1 MSSIRNK
8 LLLFVSLLLILA
20 VAAASVANFY
30 MLRKEL
36 LVETG
41 ERLKKDA
48 VVYAGDLGRWMEVRV
63 AEVGML
69 ANSPLLVENNRD
81 RVIPYLASEIKR
93 NPGYLRLFVVATNGD
108 AYYSNGSTSNL
119 KDRDYV
125 KKVLSTGKPIVA
137 DPVMS
142 RVDNKAVIV
151 IAAPI
156 FRNGKVDG
164 VMGSTITIDDLSAM
178 VAKIKQGNTGYS
190 FIAQKDGLLI
200 AHPDAKM
207 AMKSNLIKDADF
219 PPALK
224 TMATRMANKENDVIT
239 YEFNGINRYAGFAP
253 IPGTDWSLTT
263 NVPVSEVT
271 SILAVLIKSSLW
283 SGLAAL
289 LIAAFLVFLF
299 ASRFARP
306 ITEVSAMA
314 MQIASGDL
322 RVKPLALKSND
333 EIGKMADAMDQMA
346 SSLNQLVRK
355 VSSAAEQ
362 LAASSEQLTA
372 SAQQSADA
380 ANMVAGTVMQMAE
393 GAAQQNESVT
403 DAAAIVQQMTV
414 SLDGV
419 AATAGSLAQLA
430 TQSAAHTET
439 GRKGIENAVA
449 QMGEVGQGTAATAN
463 SVLDLQASSQKIA
476 EIVGLISGI
485 AGQTNLLALN
495 AAIEA
500 ARAGEAGRGFAVVAE
515 EVRKLAEQ
523 TETAAQQITSLIR
536 ENDES
541 IQSTVG
547 RMQQAK
553 GDVES
558 GVKLVND
565 AGQGFESIAEMVANL
580 SSRIVEVS
588 ATVRE
593 VAQGS
598 RKINDSVSQIEKVSQ
613 KTAADAQGI
622 SAATEE
628 QSASMEEIAS
638 SSQALAKLAGELQ
651 ETINQFRV

>member
-1 MSSIRNK
+1 
-8 LLLFVSLLLILA
+8 VSLLLILA
-20 VAAASVANFY
+20 VAAASAANFY

-41 ERLKKDA
+41 ERLKNDA
-48 VVYAGDLGRWMEVRV
+48 AVHAGDLGKWLEVRV
-63 AEVGML
+63 AEVEML
-69 ANSPLLVENNRD
+69 ANMPLVVENNRE
-81 RVIPYLASEIKR
+81 RVIPYLAAEIKR
-93 NPGYLRLFVVATNGD
+93 KPGYLRFFVVASNGD
-108 AYYSNGSTSNL
+108 AYYSNNSTSNL

-125 KKVLSTGKPIVA
+125 KTVLTTGKPIVA
-137 DPVMS
+137 DPVIS

-178 VAKIKQGNTGYS
+178 VGKIKQGNSGYS
-190 FIAQKDGLLI
+190 YVVQKNGLVI
-200 AHPDAKM
+200 AHPDSKL
-207 AMKSNLIKDADF
+207 AMKMNFQKDANL
-219 PPALK
+219 PVELK
-224 TMATRMANKENDVIT
+224 NMATKMANKENGIT
-239 YEFNGINRYAGFAP
+239 VYNFNGKNRYAGFAP
-253 IPGTDWSLTT
+253 IPGTDWSIGT
-263 NVPVSEVT
+263 NVPVEEVT
-271 SILAVLIKSSLW
+271 GILAVLVKSSAW

-289 LIAAFLVFLF
+289 LIAAFLVFWF
-299 ASRFARP
+299 ATRFAKP
-306 ITEVSAMA
+306 ITQVSAMA
-314 MQIASGDL
+314 MQIAGGDL
-322 RVKPLALKSND
+322 RVKPLALSSND

-393 GAAQQNESVT
+393 GAAQQNESVA
-403 DAAAIVQQMTV
+403 DAAAIVQQMTA

-430 TQSAAHTET
+430 TQSAAQTDT

-449 QMGEVGQGTAATAN
+449 QMSEVGQGTAATAN
-463 SVLDLQASSQKIA
+463 SVLELQASSQKIA

-558 GVKLVND
+558 GVQLVNA

-580 SSRIVEVS
+580 STRIVEVS
-588 ATVRE
+588 STVRE

-598 RKINDSVSQIEKVSQ
+598 RKINESVGQIEKVSQ

-638 SSQALAKLAGELQ
+638 SSQALAKLAGDLQ

>member
-1 MSSIRNK
+1 LSSIRNK
-8 LLLFVSLLLILA
+8 LVLFVSLLLVLA

-30 MLRKEL
+30 MLRKDL

-41 ERLKKDA
+41 DRLKKDA
-48 VVYAGDLGRWMEVRV
+48 TVYAGDLGRWMEVRI

-69 ANSPLLVENNRD
+69 ANSPILIENNRE
-81 RVIPYLASEIKR
+81 RVIPYLAAEIKR

-125 KKVLSTGKPIVA
+125 QKVLATGKPMVA
-137 DPVMS
+137 DPVVS

-164 VMGSTITIDDLSAM
+164 VMGSTITIDDLSAL
-178 VAKIKQGNTGYS
+178 VGKIKQGQTGYS
-190 FIAQKDGLLI
+190 FVMQKDGLLI

-207 AMKSNLIKDADF
+207 TMKSNLIKDANF
-219 PPALK
+219 PPEVKA
-224 TMATRMANKENDVIT
+224 MATQMSNKETGIIT
-239 YEFNGINRYAGFAP
+239 YEWNGTSRYAGYAP
-253 IPGTDWSLTT
+253 IPGTEWSFGT

-271 SILAVLIKSSLW
+271 NILAVLIQSSLM
-283 SGLAAL
+283 SGFAAL
-289 LIAAFLVFLF
+289 LIAAFLVFWF
-299 ASRFARP
+299 ATRFARP
-306 ITEVSAMA
+306 ITQVSAMA
-314 MQIASGDL
+314 MQIAGGDL
-322 RVKPLALKSND
+322 RVKPLALTSSD
-333 EIGKMADAMDQMA
+333 EIGQMADAMDQMA
-346 SSLNQLVRK
+346 ASLNQLVRK

-380 ANMVAGTVMQMAE
+380 ANSVAGTVMQMAE
-393 GAAQQNESVT
+393 GAAQQNESVA
-403 DAAAIVQQMTV
+403 DAATIVEQMTA
-414 SLDGV
+414 SLDGM
-419 AATAGSLAQLA
+419 AATAGNLAQLA
-430 TQSAAHTET
+430 TQSVTQTDT
-439 GRKGIENAVA
+439 GRKGIEKAVT

-463 SVLDLQASSQKIA
+463 SVLELQASSQKIA

-558 GVKLVND
+558 GVKLVNE
-565 AGQGFESIAEMVANL
+565 AGHGFESIAEMVSNL
-580 SSRIVEVS
+580 STQIVEVS
-588 ATVRE
+588 TTVRE
-593 VAQGS
+593 VAIGS

-628 QSASMEEIAS
+628 QSASMQEIAS
-638 SSQALAKLAGELQ
+638 SSQALAKLAGDLQ
-651 ETINQFRV
+651 EVINQFRV

>member
-8 LLLFVSLLLILA
+8 LVLFVSLLLVLS

-41 ERLKKDA
+41 DRLKKDA
-48 VVYAGDLGRWMEVRV
+48 AVYAGDLGTWIEVRL

-69 ANSPLLVENNRD
+69 ANSPILIENNRE
-81 RVIPYLASEIKR
+81 RVIPYLAAEIKR
-93 NPGYLRLFVVATNGD
+93 NPGYLRFFVVATNGD
-108 AYYSNGSTSNL
+108 AYYSNGATSNI

-125 KKVLSTGKPIVA
+125 QKVLATGKPMVA
-137 DPVMS
+137 DPVLS

-151 IAAPI
+151 VAAPI

-164 VMGSTITIDDLSAM
+164 VMGSTITIDDLSAI
-178 VAKIKQGNTGYS
+178 VGKIKQGQTGYS
-190 FIAQKDGLLI
+190 FVMQKDGLLI

-207 AMKSNLIKDADF
+207 TMKSNIVKDANF
-219 PPALK
+219 PPEVK
-224 TMATRMANKENDVIT
+224 SMATKMSNSETGIIT
-239 YEFNGINRYAGFAP
+239 YDLNGISRYAGYAP
-253 IPGTDWSLTT
+253 IPGTEWSFGT

-271 SILAVLIKSSLW
+271 SILAVLIQSSLM
-283 SGLAAL
+283 SGFAAL
-289 LIAAFLVFLF
+289 LIAAFLVFWF
-299 ASRFARP
+299 ATKFARP
-306 ITEVSAMA
+306 ISQVSAMA
-314 MQIASGDL
+314 MQIAGGDL
-322 RVKPLALKSND
+322 RVKPLALTSTD

-346 SSLNQLVRK
+346 ASLNQLVRK

-362 LAASSEQLTA
+362 LAASSEELTA
-372 SAQQSADA
+372 SAQQSAEA
-380 ANMVAGTVMQMAE
+380 ANLVAGTVMHMAE

-403 DAAAIVQQMTV
+403 DAVAIVEQMTA
-414 SLDGV
+414 SLDGMS
-419 AATAGSLAQLA
+419 ATAGNLAQLA
-430 TQSAAHTET
+430 TQSVTQTDT
-439 GRKGIENAVA
+439 GRKGIEKAVT

-463 SVLDLQASSQKIA
+463 SVLELQASSQKIA

-565 AGQGFESIAEMVANL
+565 AGQGFESIAAMVSNL
-580 SSRIVEVS
+580 SAQIVQVS
-588 ATVRE
+588 TTVRE
-593 VAQGS
+593 VAVGS
-598 RKINDSVSQIEKVSQ
+598 RKINESVGQIEKVSQ

-638 SSQALAKLAGELQ
+638 SSQALAKLAGDLQ
-651 ETINQFRV
+651 EVINQFRV